1 MRITFRLTVKSK
13 LFFDNQIDPFIP
25 EWWANEILY
34 NLNENLVAA
43 NMVDRS
49 FEGKFQQY
57 GDVINIPTVGDFE
70 AYRKS
75 KNDEIVI
82 QDLNSGNMQ
91 VKLDQHIHV
100 AFAIKDVE
108 RSMSM
113 WTLQNVYAKPATLA
127 LARSLDRVVF
137 GQYPRFLA
145 NVAGKLGGLT
155 SSNIKDAI
163 IDLRQVMDENK
174 VPETGRNL
182 VLTPKT
188 EGDCLRPEWFTSAD
202 KVGDNGTA
210 LREAS
215 IGRKLGFDFFKS
227 LNMANVL
234 NFTSYRTFSINN
246 AAGYAVGTTVLA
258 VDIGTGVIT
267 SGTWIDIDGVPYR
280 VNAHT
285 ETTGNT
291 TSITIDGGLKR
302 AVADNANVLAYT
314 PGAVNAA
321 AGYAAGYD
329 KEITVDGFT
338 VAPKVGQFVSFGND
352 PTVYVIIRVNGLI
365 GITLD
370 RALEDTWAD
379 NTTVNVGPNGAYNF
393 AFSRNAM
400 TLAVRPLA
408 PVIDGTGARS
418 ATINANGLTIRV
430 VIGYDI
436 YKQQHV
442 WNFDFLAGINVI
454 DPHLGAIL
462 LG

>member
-1 MRITFRLTVKSK
+1 MKLQFRLVAKSK
-13 LFFDNQIDPFIP
+13 LYFDNNIDPFIP

-34 NLNENLVAA
+34 NLNENLIAA
-43 NMVDRS
+43 AMIDRS
-49 FEGKFQQY
+49 FENKFQQY

-75 KNDEIVI
+75 KNDEITI

-91 VKLDQHIHV
+91 VKLDQHVHV
-100 AFAIKDVE
+100 AFSIKDVE

-113 WTLQNVYAKPATLA
+113 WTLQNVYARPAALA
-127 LARSLDRVVF
+127 LARALDRIVF
-137 GQYPRFLA
+137 GQYPRFLN

-155 SSNIKDAI
+155 KDNIKDAI

-174 VPETGRNL
+174 VPEVGRQL

-215 IGRKLGFDFFKS
+215 IGKKLGFDFFKS
-227 LNMANVL
+227 LNMSNVL
-234 NFTSYRTFSINN
+234 NFSSYRIFQINN
-246 AAGYAVGTTVLA
+246 AAGYSVGATALTV
-258 VDIGTGVIT
+258 DTGTGEVT
-267 SGTWIDIDGVPYR
+267 VGSWVDIDGIPYR
-280 VNAHT
+280 VNART
-285 ETTGNT
+285 GTAPTTA
-291 TSITIDGGLKR
+291 ITIDGGLKR
-302 AVADNANVLAYT
+302 AIADNASVLVYT
-314 PGAVNAA
+314 PGAVNLV
-321 AGYAAGYD
+321 AGYAVGYD
-329 KEITVDGFT
+329 KEIVVDGFS
-338 VAPKVGQFVSFGND
+338 VAPKVGQFVSFGTD
-352 PTVYVIIRVNGLI
+352 PTVYTIIRVNGTT

-370 RALEDTWAD
+370 RGLEDALLD
-379 NTTVNVGPNGAYNF
+379 DAAVNVGPNGAYNF

-418 ATINANGLTIRV
+418 TTTNYKGIPLRV

-454 DPHLGAIL
+454 DTDLGAVL

>member
-1 MRITFRLTVKSK
+1 MRMQYRLLVTTK
-13 LFFDNQIDPFIP
+13 LYFDNQIDPFIP
-25 EWWANEILY
+25 EWWAGEVLY
-34 NLNENLVAA
+34 NLNENLIAPM
-43 NMVDRS
+43 MVDRS
-49 FEGKFQQY
+49 FEDKFQQY

-75 KNDEIVI
+75 KNDEITI

-100 AFAIKDVE
+100 AFSIKDVE

-113 WTLQNVYAKPATLA
+113 YTLQNIYARPAALA
-127 LARSLDRVVF
+127 LARALDRIVF
-137 GQYPRFLA
+137 GQYPRFLN

-155 SSNIKDAI
+155 KDNIKDAI

-174 VPETGRNL
+174 VPEAGRQL
-182 VLTPKT
+182 VLTAKT

-227 LNMANVL
+227 LNMTNVL
-234 NFTSYRTFSINN
+234 NFSSYRVFAINN
-246 AAGYAVGTTVLA
+246 AAGYSVGATALTV
-258 VDIGTGVIT
+258 DTGTGEVT
-267 SGTWIDIDGVPYR
+267 PGSWVDIDGVPYR
-280 VNAHT
+280 VNART
-285 ETTGNT
+285 GTAPTTA
-291 TSITIDGGLKR
+291 ITIDGGLKR
-302 AVADNANVLAYT
+302 AIADNANVLVYT
-314 PGAVNAA
+314 PGAVNLV

-329 KEITVDGFT
+329 KEIVVDGFS

-352 PTVYVIIRVNGLI
+352 TTVYTIIRVNGLI

-370 RALEDTWAD
+370 RGLEDALTND
-379 NTTVNVGPNGAYNF
+379 ETVNVGPNGAYNF
-393 AFSRNAM
+393 AFARNAM

-418 ATINANGLTIRV
+418 TTTNYKGIPLRV

-454 DPHLGAIL
+454 NTALGAVL

>member
-1 MRITFRLTVKSK
+1 MRATLRLTIKSK
-13 LFFDNQIDPFIP
+13 LYFDNQIDPFIP

-43 NMVDRS
+43 AMVDRS
-49 FEGKFQQY
+49 FEAKFQQY
-57 GDVINIPTVGDFE
+57 GDIINIPTVGDFE

-75 KNDEIVI
+75 KNDEITI
-82 QDLNSGNMQ
+82 QDLNSGNQQ
-91 VKLDQHIHV
+91 VKLDQHVHV
-100 AFAIKDVE
+100 AFSIKDVE

-113 WTLQNVYAKPATLA
+113 YQLQNVYARPATLA
-127 LARSLDRVVF
+127 LARALDRIVF
-137 GQYPRFLA
+137 GQYPKFLG
-145 NVAGKLGGLT
+145 NIAGKLGGLT
-155 SSNIKDAI
+155 KDNIKDAI

-174 VPETGRNL
+174 VPESGRNL

-188 EGDCLRPEWFTSAD
+188 EGDALRPEWFTSAD

-215 IGRKLGFDFFKS
+215 IGRKLGFDFWKS

-234 NFTSYRTFSINN
+234 NYSSYRTFAINN
-246 AAGYAVGTTVLA
+246 AAGYPVGTTALT
-258 VDIGTGVIT
+258 VDTGTGEIT
-267 SGTWIDIDGVPYR
+267 VGSWVDIDGVPYR
-280 VNAHT
+280 VNART
-285 ETTGNT
+285 GTAPTTA
-291 TSITIDGGLKR
+291 IVIDDPGLKR
-302 AVADNANVLAYT
+302 AVADNANVIVYT
-314 PGAVNAA
+314 PGAINNAS
-321 AGYAAGYD
+321 GYAAGYD
-329 KEITVDGFT
+329 KEIVVDGFS
-338 VAPKVGQFVSFGND
+338 VAPKVGQFVTFGND
-352 PTVYVIIRVNGLI
+352 PTPYTIIRVSGTT

-370 RALEDTWAD
+370 RGLEDTHAD
-379 NTTVNVGPNGAYNF
+379 NVTVNVGPNGAYNF

-418 ATINANGLTIRV
+418 ATVNAYGLTIRV

-454 DPHLGAIL
+454 DPDLGAVL